1 MKGYSNT
8 SHQLSIHKMKLSFL
22 SAQLILLPPVQEGVW
37 SNGKQNIYKI
47 IDPTVLN
54 IVHCWG
60 GRIFSNLNS
69 EQCRSDIPMH
79 SSQHQIQ
86 ALGTITIS
94 LSYQK
99 LKTISKNA
107 LLNGINSSNKIVLT
121 SLTMFLIFRIRIHKR
136 ACTLRSQS
144 YKWVCILKFLSQSK

>member
-8 SHQLSIHKMKLSFL
+8 SHQLSMHKMKVSFL
-22 SAQLILLPPVQEGVW
+22 STQLILLPTLLEGGW

-54 IVHCWG
+54 IIHCWG

-79 SSQHQIQ
+79 SSQRQIQ

-99 LKTISKNA
+99 LKTISKNT
-107 LLNGINSSNKIVLT
+107 LLNGTFSS
-121 SLTMFLIFRIRIHKR
+121 TMFLIFRIRIHKC

-144 YKWVCILKFLSQSK
+144 YKWVCILKFLSKSK

>member
-1 MKGYSNT
+1 MKGYSNS
-8 SHQLSIHKMKLSFL
+8 SHQLSIHKMKVILL
-22 SAQLILLPPVQEGVW
+22 SAQLILLPPVLEGGW

-47 IDPTVLN
+47 IDPIVLN
-54 IVHCWG
+54 IIHCWG

-69 EQCRSDIPMH
+69 EQCSSDIPMH

-94 LSYQK
+94 LSYKK
-99 LKTISKNA
+99 LKTISKNT
-107 LLNGINSSNKIVLT
+107 LLNATFSS
-121 SLTMFLIFRIRIHKR
+121 TMFLIFRIRIHEC

-144 YKWVCILKFLSQSK
+144 YKWVCILKFLSKSK